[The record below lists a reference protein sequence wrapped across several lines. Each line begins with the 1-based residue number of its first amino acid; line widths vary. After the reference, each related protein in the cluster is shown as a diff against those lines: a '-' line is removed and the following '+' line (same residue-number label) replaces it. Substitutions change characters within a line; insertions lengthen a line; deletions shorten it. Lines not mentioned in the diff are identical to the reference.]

1 MSGSK
6 QLEQGHHQRV
16 PQTYDSGG
24 NSTRTGRSHSL
35 HKG

>member
-6 QLEQGHHQRV
+6 QLEQGHHQGV
-16 PQTYDSGG
+16 SQTYDSGADC
-24 NSTRTGRSHSL
+24 TQTGWSHSL